1 MFIDHCSLHIDNM
14 LNFKIVTP
22 EGTIYEDQIEKVT
35 IPTTSGA
42 ITVYPNHIP
51 LVSVLQAG
59 EMNIHKGDTI
69 INLAVSSGV
78 IEIRP
83 DSEVYVMADTAERS
97 NNIDIQRAKEAKLRA
112 EELMKKQEN
121 ALDVDFAYL
130 QAKIEKELAR
140 ISVGNKYRN

>member
-1 MFIDHCSLHIDNM
+1 VFIDHCSLHIDNM